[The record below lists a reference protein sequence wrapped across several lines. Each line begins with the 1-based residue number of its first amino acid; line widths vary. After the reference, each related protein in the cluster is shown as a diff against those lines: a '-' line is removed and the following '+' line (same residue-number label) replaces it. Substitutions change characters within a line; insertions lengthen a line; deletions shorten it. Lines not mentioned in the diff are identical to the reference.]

1 MTKRK
6 DMIDFKDV
14 KARAMKKPG
23 VRAGFARAR
32 AMRIA
37 AEAVQQV
44 RASKKLSQS
53 DIAAAMGKPQSLVA
67 RIESARANTTVET
80 LYEIAEATGTKLIIK
95 FARDAETGR
104 IAAARPKTA
113 AGAKTMRT
121 TTKV

>member
-1 MTKRK
+1 MPKRKRK
-6 DMIDFKDV
+6 DMIDFADV
-14 KARAMKKPG
+14 KAQAMKKPE

-80 LYEIAEATGTKLIIK
+80 LYEIAEATGTKLVIK
-95 FARDAETGR
+95 FMRDAKR
-104 IAAARPKTA
+104 
-113 AGAKTMRT
+113 
-121 TTKV
+121 

>member
-6 DMIDFKDV
+6 DMIGFADV
-14 KARAMKKPG
+14 KARAMKKPE

-67 RIESARANTTVET
+67 RIESARANTTIET
-80 LYEIAEATGTKLIIK
+80 LYEIAEATGTKLVIK

-104 IAAARPKTA
+104 ITSTRPKTTSR
-113 AGAKTMRT
+113 AKP
-121 TTKV
+121 